1 MLEPAQAAFSRAN
14 FISTGLFRPQSDLC
28 VYFSVGSERTQRRE
42 QRDGVYPMKSQ
53 QGGHSM
59 PFSISS
65 PAMPFPALHHRVSR
79 GSPSQ
84 ASLLL
89 RIPPYLITYSFC
101 PVTADYALA
110 FILLGFLVSTQ
121 SSQVP
126 CAT

>member
-42 QRDGVYPMKSQ
+42 QRDGVYHEVSTGWAFHAVQ
-53 QGGHSM
+53 HLLASY
-59 PFSISS
+59 
-65 PAMPFPALHHRVSR
+65 ALPALHHRVSR
-79 GSPSQ
+79 GFPSQ

-121 SSQVP
+121 SSQVH